1 MYVVSIMQYVLSSCG
16 QSTIVCSHSFVEP
29 LRFNIDGHK
38 TIKMSLI
45 IIYYV
50 EIYKS
55 KWKKTIIENIK
66 KHIE

>member
-1 MYVVSIMQYVLSSCG
+1 MDK
-16 QSTIVCSHSFVEP
+16 
-29 LRFNIDGHK
+29 RKKKN
-38 TIKMSLI
+38 IKMSLI

-66 KHIE
+66 NILNN